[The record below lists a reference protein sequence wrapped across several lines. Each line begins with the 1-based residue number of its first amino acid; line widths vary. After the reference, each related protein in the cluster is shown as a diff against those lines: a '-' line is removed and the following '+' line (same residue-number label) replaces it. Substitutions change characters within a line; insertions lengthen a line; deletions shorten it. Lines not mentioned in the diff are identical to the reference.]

1 VSAYH
6 PGDVATGRVVSL
18 QLKRQHW
25 SPLEPVDA
33 VEATPAGLDGDR
45 HAGRVD
51 GRRQVLLVESGDLG
65 DLGLRPGDL
74 REQITVELPRLM
86 ALTAGTRLRVGE
98 AVLEVTNPCEPC
110 THIGEHAGVDDPE
123 AFRQRLVGRRG
134 MLARVAEP
142 GSIRVG
148 DPVGTEE
155 R

>member
-1 VSAYH
+1 MTAYH
-6 PGDVATGRVVSL
+6 PGDVATGRVASL

-25 SPLEPVDA
+25 SPLEPIDA
-33 VEATPAGLDGDR
+33 VEVTAVGLDGDR
-45 HAGRVD
+45 HAGRAD
-51 GRRQVLLVESGDLG
+51 GKRQVLLVESGDLG
-65 DLGLRPGDL
+65 ELGLRPGDL
-74 REQITVELPRLM
+74 REQITVDLPGLM
-86 ALTAGTRLRVGE
+86 ALAAGTRLRVGE
-98 AVLEVTNPCEPC
+98 AVLELTGTCEPC

-134 MLARVAEP
+134 MLARVSEP